1 MAVPPAPSTASPL
14 DALLRELER
23 EFPKFCI
30 VYKRHSPLSR
40 LIDVLLRLVTGGQ
53 MRTFMTHYHT
63 VIGETLYVPDVW
75 DRMAAVEKV
84 ILLRHERVHLR
95 QKRRLTF
102 LGLAFVYLVPW
113 FPIGLAYG
121 RARLEWEAYTETL
134 RATWQLL
141 GAEAARDPGL
151 KQHILERFKGPDY
164 GWMWPFPRQLE
175 RWYGE
180 ALRSLELEAIALE
193 EKAPHA
199 IAEQGVVTRDSQRGV
214 PSS

>member
-1 MAVPPAPSTASPL
+1 MAFPSAPPSTSLL
-14 DALLRELER
+14 DVFWRELET
-23 EFPKFCI
+23 EFPGFRV

-40 LIDVLLRLVTGGQ
+40 VIDVLLRLVTGGQ

-75 DRMAAVEKV
+75 DRMSEVEKV

-134 RATWQLL
+134 LATWQLR
-141 GAEAARDPGL
+141 GPDAARDPDL
-151 KQHILERFKGPDY
+151 KQHILGRFKGPDY
-164 GWMWPFPRQLE
+164 GWMWPFPTHLE
-175 RWYGE
+175 RWY
-180 ALRSLELEAIALE
+180 ASALEAIARTQ
-193 EKAPHA
+193 A
-199 IAEQGVVTRDSQRGV
+199 VTQDSQREA
-214 PSS
+214 STR